1 MKNRKDGSRESGI
14 GRREFVKIATGAV
27 AGAATIGALSGVD
40 AAGQVSPKAAPA
52 AAAASGQAAASSAHG
67 VPWWAARPAGGKVG
81 KPEAIDMHSHWSPEP
96 YNKALADMGQPL
108 ANPYPLDYD
117 LDKRRKWMDEHG
129 DLMHCLTL
137 SGAMPW
143 QRVTPQQGAH
153 LAQVINDT
161 GIQVHQKYPD
171 RFVIGVELP
180 ISDPELALKEL
191 NRVAGQPGVRAV
203 HLPDSI
209 DRLDYIFDP
218 RFAPVL
224 ARIEELNLPIIFHQM
239 DGVPN
244 SYGGDR
250 TAGPPPLAAGIDAPI
265 EHTFLATKFIYT
277 GTLDKY
283 PNLQVVLP
291 HAGGAFP
298 YLAGREEHFL
308 FHMTDHSTS
317 IQRPFR
323 EYLRRFHYDYLIYWP
338 EAFRFLMTM
347 VGADRIVVGTDN
359 FAAKDVEYPT
369 AVLDQFKMAP
379 ADRTRILNG
388 NAKRLLKLERSSK
401 S

>member
-1 MKNRKDGSRESGI
+1 MTNRKDGIGESGI

-40 AAGQVSPKAAPA
+40 AAAQ
-52 AAAASGQAAASSAHG
+52 ASSAASSSSASSATSGQG
-67 VPWWAARPAGGKVG
+67 VPWWAARPKGAVV
-81 KPEAIDMHSHWSPEP
+81 KPEAIDLHSHWSPEP
-96 YNKALADMGQPL
+96 YDKALAELGQPL
-108 ANPYPLDYD
+108 TNPYPLDYD

-171 RFVIGVELP
+171 RFVVGVELP
-180 ISDPELALKEL
+180 IRDPELALKEL

-209 DRLDYIFDP
+209 ERHDYIFDP
-218 RFAPVL
+218 HFAPVL
-224 ARIEELNLPIIFHQM
+224 ARIEQLNLPIIFHQM
-239 DGVPN
+239 DGMAN

-359 FAAKDVEYPT
+359 FAAKDVEYPS
-369 AVLDQFKMAP
+369 AVLDQFKLAA
-379 ADRTRILNG
+379 ADRTRILSG
-388 NAKRLLKLERSSK
+388 NAKRLLRLEQGSK
-401 S
+401 T